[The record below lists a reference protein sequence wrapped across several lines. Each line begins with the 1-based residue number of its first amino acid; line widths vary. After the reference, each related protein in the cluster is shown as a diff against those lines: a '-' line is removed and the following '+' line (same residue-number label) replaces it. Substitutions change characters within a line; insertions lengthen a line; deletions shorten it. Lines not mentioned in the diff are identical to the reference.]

1 MFDQASLEKILGFK
15 IKDSKIFKR
24 SFIHKS
30 YVNENPGIKHNERLE
45 FLGDAVL
52 ELIVTDYLFKT
63 FQDRPEGELTALR
76 SALVRGRNLAKV
88 SKNLSLGQFLILSN
102 GEEHSGG
109 REKDY
114 ILANLCEAVIG
125 AVYLDQGYDAA
136 KKFIDDHV
144 LTTLDEI
151 LANKSYIDA
160 KTHFQE
166 LAQENENITPE
177 YTLEDESGP
186 DHNKVFRMAVYVGE
200 EKVAIGAGSSKQ
212 KAEQDAAKNALE
224 IKGWE

>member
-1 MFDQASLEKILGFK
+1 MFDATSLESIFGFK
-15 IKDSKIFKR
+15 IKDPNLFER

-30 YVNENPGIKHNERLE
+30 YVNENPGLRHNERLE

-52 ELIVTDYLFKT
+52 ELVVTDYLFRHFSNK
-63 FQDRPEGELTALR
+63 PEGDLTALR
-76 SALVRGRNLAKV
+76 SALVRGSNLAKV
-88 SKNLSLGQFLILSN
+88 SKTLEIGQFLILSK
-102 GEEHSGG
+102 GEEQSGG
-109 REKDY
+109 RHKDY

-125 AVYLDQGYDAA
+125 AIYLDQGYEVA
-136 KKFIDDHV
+136 KEFIDENV
-144 LTTLDEI
+144 IATLDEI
-151 LANKSYIDA
+151 LASKSYIDA

-166 LAQENENITPE
+166 MAQEHENTTPE

-186 DHNKVFRMAVYVGE
+186 DHNKVFRMAVYLND

-224 IKGWE
+224 LKGWE